1 MSTGLISIVL
11 FAALLHAT
19 WNALVKGSHDRTA
32 ALAYISMGH
41 VIPGAIL
48 VMFLP
53 MVAPEAWPFIIAS
66 TVIHWG
72 YYYALNVSYRLG
84 DLSLIYP
91 IARGLAPVLIALGAQ
106 YWAAEILPVQA
117 WVGIIVVS
125 FGILILALKQTN
137 TSSRP
142 IVAAVITSMFIAAY
156 SIVDGIGIRVSG
168 SPVSYIGWLF
178 VAEIFV
184 PLFVLARFPKRLIHF
199 GTRTSLLALAG
210 GIMSGLAYGLVLY
223 AKTLVPLGV
232 VSALRET
239 SVIFAALIGV
249 FVMGERP
256 IKRRILAATV
266 VAVGV
271 VILLK

>member
-1 MSTGLISIVL
+1 
-11 FAALLHAT
+11 
-19 WNALVKGSHDRTA
+19 
-32 ALAYISMGH
+32 
-41 VIPGAIL
+41 
-48 VMFLP
+48 
-53 MVAPEAWPFIIAS
+53 
-66 TVIHWG
+66 
-72 YYYALNVSYRLG
+72 
-84 DLSLIYP
+84 
-91 IARGLAPVLIALGAQ
+91 
-106 YWAAEILPVQA
+106 
-117 WVGIIVVS
+117 
-125 FGILILALKQTN
+125 
-137 TSSRP
+137 
-142 IVAAVITSMFIAAY
+142 MFIAAY

-199 GTRTSLLALAG
+199 VTRTSLLALAG

-239 SVIFAALIGV
+239 SVIFAALIWV